1 MKNIFFLV
9 VVSVLLF
16 ASCNNAGEK
25 KDKDQAIADTLL
37 KEVMEGHDI
46 GMARMPKLDKAQKQV
61 QQILD
66 SIAKLPA
73 KAKGAAVTLQ
83 TQMDSLLKDLNYA
96 DFAMHKWMNEF
107 NYDSA
112 ANDVQQR
119 IKYLAD
125 EKLKVEKMKEAIL
138 GSLSKADSL
147 LKAKL

>member
-1 MKNIFFLV
+1 MKMIFFPVIVL
-9 VVSVLLF
+9 VLLV
-16 ASCNNAGEK
+16 AACNNAGEK
-25 KDKDQAIADTLL
+25 KDKDQALADTLI
-37 KEVMEGHDI
+37 KEVMNGHDI

-73 KAKGAAVTLQ
+73 KAQASSQELKNG
-83 TQMDSLLKDLNYA
+83 MESLLKDLNYA
-96 DFAMHKWMNEF
+96 DFAMNKWMNEF

-112 ANDVQQR
+112 ANNVQQR
-119 IKYLAD
+119 IKYLTD

-147 LKAKL
+147 LKGNR